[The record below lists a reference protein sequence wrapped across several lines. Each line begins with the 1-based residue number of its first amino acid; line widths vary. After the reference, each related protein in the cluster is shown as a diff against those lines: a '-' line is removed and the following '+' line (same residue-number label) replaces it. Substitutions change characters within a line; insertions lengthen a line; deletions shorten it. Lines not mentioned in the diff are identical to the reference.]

1 MKKSVKKLPH
11 FLSQDEVTRL
21 LRAVRKDRHRLGLA
35 LMSYGGLRVSEVGS
49 LRVRDLHLAREY
61 ITVHGKGGKD
71 RIVPVNRKL
80 LSAIE
85 TYLQKYGQ
93 LLDQDSLLVGRHR
106 STWHRA
112 VKKYA
117 LHTLDAGG
125 AVHCHT
131 LRHSFATG
139 LYEKGV
145 PIERISQI
153 LGHANLDTT
162 MIYSHISLAQKKDAV
177 ARLDGRASR
186 FRFLTASF
194 RRRPDISV
202 TRSAGLVGRD
212 AELAEVNRRVS
223 EKVSVILYGAKGV
236 GKTAILR
243 RVENAVY
250 IAEYRKKQTLAHI
263 ILENR
268 NIDDPAVRKEVDKNL
283 RKLSIDELLAELANY
298 PRVIVIDDITGLSKT
313 DKSTVAKLA
322 AVTTV
327 VSSSSKPADKKLFTT
342 FIDVKPLR
350 RHHTRQV
357 LHEMIVMTDPAKK
370 ERVVDDILHQAG
382 DNLKEAEYIASQVS
396 LGKTGEEITTEER
409 SDNQVSIAPFLL
421 IMVLFFVAWVLK
433 SYATT
438 MVAFSY
444 AMLVVFRLVFYKY
457 IFTPTA
463 TARKR

>member
-1 MKKSVKKLPH
+1 
-11 FLSQDEVTRL
+11 
-21 LRAVRKDRHRLGLA
+21 
-35 LMSYGGLRVSEVGS
+35 
-49 LRVRDLHLAREY
+49 
-61 ITVHGKGGKD
+61 
-71 RIVPVNRKL
+71 
-80 LSAIE
+80 
-85 TYLQKYGQ
+85 
-93 LLDQDSLLVGRHR
+93 
-106 STWHRA
+106 
-112 VKKYA
+112 
-117 LHTLDAGG
+117 
-125 AVHCHT
+125 
-131 LRHSFATG
+131 
-139 LYEKGV
+139 
-145 PIERISQI
+145 
-153 LGHANLDTT
+153 

-177 ARLDGRASR
+177 GRLDGGASR
-186 FRFLTASF
+186 FRFLASPF
-194 RRRPDISV
+194 RRRLDLTV
-202 TRSAGLVGRD
+202 TRSTGLVGRD

-223 EKVSVILYGAKGV
+223 EKVSVILYGARGV

-342 FIDVKPLR
+342 FIDVRPLR

-357 LHEMIVMTDPAKK
+357 LHEMIVMTDPARK

>member
-1 MKKSVKKLPH
+1 
-11 FLSQDEVTRL
+11 
-21 LRAVRKDRHRLGLA
+21 
-35 LMSYGGLRVSEVGS
+35 
-49 LRVRDLHLAREY
+49 
-61 ITVHGKGGKD
+61 
-71 RIVPVNRKL
+71 
-80 LSAIE
+80 
-85 TYLQKYGQ
+85 
-93 LLDQDSLLVGRHR
+93 
-106 STWHRA
+106 

-117 LHTLDAGG
+117 RQNLDTGD

-145 PIERISQI
+145 PIERISQL
-153 LGHANLDTT
+153 LGHSNLDTT

-177 ARLDGRASR
+177 TRLDGRASR
-186 FRFLTASF
+186 FRFLASPF
-194 RRRPDISV
+194 RRRLEISV
-202 TRSAGLVGRD
+202 ARGGGLIGREG
-212 AELAEVNRRVS
+212 ELAEVNRRIA
-223 EKVSVILYGAKGV
+223 EKVSVILFGSKGI

-243 RVENAVY
+243 RVENAVF
-250 IAEYRKKQTLAHI
+250 IAEYRKKQTLVHI

-268 NIDDPAVRKEVDKNL
+268 TLDDPAVRKEAEKDLK
-283 RKLSIDELLAELANY
+283 KLSIDELLGELENF
-298 PRVIVIDDITGLSKT
+298 PRPIVIDDITGLSKT
-313 DKSTVAKLA
+313 DKSTIAKLA
-322 AVTTV
+322 VATTV
-327 VSSSSKPADKKLFTT
+327 VSSTSKAADKKLFTT

-357 LHEMIVMTDPAKK
+357 LHEMIVMTDPRQK

-382 DNLKEAEYIASQVS
+382 ENLKEAEYIASQIT

-409 SDNQVSIAPFLL
+409 TDNQVSIAPFLL
-421 IMVLFFVAWVLK
+421 ICVLFFVAWVLK

-463 TARKR
+463 NARKK